1 MPEITDITPATPATG
16 AQPLPAIKFG
26 SLKTDAKTL
35 ADGAWEE
42 VDSLPGV
49 AFLVRPFHY
58 KPYEVARDALLRKLA
73 RAAKKTGGVI
83 DPERRDCGI
92 GALMGE
98 HLLLGWRG
106 FVDDD
111 GKTAYEW
118 TKERGVAHLSDP
130 AFRELRAAVME
141 ACAQAS
147 ETDVEYAGEAG
158 EPSGKR

>member
-1 MPEITDITPATPATG
+1 MPEINDVTPAAIAAG

-35 ADGAWEE
+35 ADGSWEE

-73 RAAKKTGGVI
+73 RGAKKSSGVV
-83 DPERRDCGI
+83 DPERRDCGF
-92 GALMGE
+92 GALIGE

-106 FVDDD
+106 FVDDEN
-111 GKTAYEW
+111 KPYEW

-130 AFRELRAAVME
+130 AFRELRTAVME

-147 ETDVEYAGEAG
+147 ETAVEFAEEAG